1 MITKLKTFFW
11 WLLAVSPSIIDP
23 EARRQSRLLSAMLF
37 VVFAALLNVDIR
49 TGLRSMQRHTLPI
62 ESFFI
67 SFFMI
72 IDIGLIA
79 LNRRGYYLTTA
90 RLLVITAFLGLF
102 VYSFFWYPGAIYLPV
117 LVLVAALFLPNAEIL
132 VTAGASIAAMILLGF
147 VNWGHPP
154 TTFSIGGVVDFIVAT
169 LLIVITY
176 IIHRRALET
185 ERRKVLQNAN
195 DALRLSEAS
204 LEKRVMER
212 TRDLHLASDV
222 SRQLTTILDLDD
234 LLRAVVERTREAFNL
249 NQVGL
254 FLAED
259 AEILV
264 CAGAAGPAAAYLY
277 ENKPRLRIHGDGL
290 IAAAAHSREIV
301 LVGDVSKDSRY
312 LVFDQMPSTAS
323 ELAIPMIVGSTLV
336 GVLDI
341 QDEKKERFSPEDVR
355 ILSSV
360 AEQTTIAVQ
369 NARLFRAVRDAG
381 DETKRLYDEQ
391 VRFTEQLRQLDQLKS
406 HFLASVSHELRTPLN
421 AILNFTEFVSM
432 GLMGEI
438 NDRQKDALNKA
449 LDSGRHLLSLIND
462 VLDIT
467 KIESGMLNL
476 FIEDNIDLNDEL
488 NPVIEAVQSMLT
500 EKRVAFQAEIE
511 QPLPPVRGD
520 RRRIRQVLY
529 NLLSN
534 AAKFTEEGTIT
545 LRVCHNDGVI
555 EFAVIDTGPG
565 IPKEQQSIIFE
576 PFTQTE
582 SGIRHAGGTGLGL
595 PISLRLIQAHG
606 GRLWVESEPGH
617 GATFYVSLPTTTKNS
632 DPALA

>member
-1 MITKLKTFFW
+1 MTKLKAFFR
-11 WLLAVSPSIIDP
+11 WLLAVSPRITDP
-23 EARRQSRLLSAMLF
+23 EERRQSRLLAAVLF
-37 VVFAALLNVDIR
+37 VVFAGMLNIDIR
-49 TGLRSMQRHTLPI
+49 TGLLAMQLHITPI
-62 ESFFI
+62 ESIFTSAFL
-67 SFFMI
+67 FL
-72 IDIGLIA
+72 DIALIA
-79 LNRRGYYLTTA
+79 LNRRGYFLTTA

-102 VYSFFWYPGAIYLPV
+102 VYSFFWYPGAIYLPI
-117 LVLVAALFLPNAEIL
+117 LVLVAALFLPSIEIL
-132 VTAGASIAAMILLGF
+132 VTAAASIASVILLAI
-147 VNWGHPP
+147 VYWSSPP
-154 TTFSIGGVVDFIVAT
+154 TTVSMGAIVDFTVAT

-176 IIHRRALET
+176 IIHHRALEAN
-185 ERRKVLQNAN
+185 RRKVLQTTN

-204 LEKRVMER
+204 LEKRVIER

-234 LLRAVVERTREAFNL
+234 LMRAVVERTREAFNL

-259 AEILV
+259 AETLV

-277 ENKPRLRIHGDGL
+277 EHKPRLPINGGGL
-290 IAAAAHSREIV
+290 IAAAAYTREIV
-301 LVGDVSKDSRY
+301 LVGDVSKDTRY
-312 LVFDQMPSTAS
+312 LVFDQMPLTAS

-341 QDEKKERFSPEDVR
+341 QDEQKDRFSPEDVR

-369 NARLFRAVRDAG
+369 NARLFRAARDAR

-391 VRFTEQLRQLDQLKS
+391 VRLTEQLRQLDQLKS

-421 AILNFTEFVSM
+421 AVLNFTEFVAM
-432 GLMGEI
+432 GLMGEV
-438 NDRQKDALNKA
+438 NERQKDALDKA

-500 EKRVAFQAEIE
+500 EKVVTFKTEIE
-511 QPLPPVRGD
+511 KPLPPVRGD

-534 AAKFTEEGTIT
+534 AAKFTDQGTIT
-545 LRVCHNDGVI
+545 LRVHHRDGSI

-576 PFTQTE
+576 PFTQTDA
-582 SGIRHAGGTGLGL
+582 GIRHAGGTGLGL

-606 GRLWVESEPGH
+606 GRLWVESEPGQ
-617 GATFYVSLPTTTKNS
+617 GSAFYVSLPTTMQTPN
-632 DPALA
+632 PARA